1 MKLKQLLNQFFSL
14 NKIKYLNIILTLLL
28 VSCTTTKEITVTSKV
43 SNKYKVIA
51 WYDKE
56 QKDIWAISFPFVLT
70 INNKSANQKEELTFH
85 QYIYKKTSEGAFAFL
100 YKENDNNDLIKL
112 SSTLK
117 KEILPKQKKE
127 YVVYSK
133 HLINNLTDSNKILSA
148 FQNKHLNKDSIHL
161 SSFKNFKNKLPE
173 LTQKLLSNDSI
184 FLKFTNFDKTTSPPK
199 RIKLP
204 IKVN

>member
-1 MKLKQLLNQFFSL
+1 MK
-14 NKIKYLNIILTLLL
+14 IYLYILLL
-28 VSCTTTKEITVTSKV
+28 ACTSCKTVSKIEVDNYP
-43 SNKYKVIA
+43 SNKHKVVV

-85 QYIYKKTSEGAFAFL
+85 QYIYKKPSEGAFAFL

-117 KEILPKQKKE
+117 KEIFPKQKKE

-133 HLINNLTDSNKILSA
+133 HLINNLTDSNKILST
-148 FQNKHLNKDSIHL
+148 FKNKHLNTDSVHL
-161 SSFKNFKNKLPE
+161 SSFKNFKNKLPK

-184 FLKFTNFDKTTSPPK
+184 FLKFTNFDKKNSPPK
-199 RIKLP
+199 RIKVP
-204 IKVN
+204 IKL

>member
-1 MKLKQLLNQFFSL
+1 MK
-14 NKIKYLNIILTLLL
+14 IYLYILLL
-28 VSCTTTKEITVTSKV
+28 ACTSCKTVSKIEVDNYP
-43 SNKYKVIA
+43 SNKHKVVV

-85 QYIYKKTSEGAFAFL
+85 QYIYKKPSEGAFAFL

-117 KEILPKQKKE
+117 KEIFPKQKKE

-133 HLINNLTDSNKILSA
+133 HLINNLTDSNKILST
-148 FQNKHLNKDSIHL
+148 FKNKHLNTDSVHL
-161 SSFKNFKNKLPE
+161 SSFKNFKNKLPK

-184 FLKFTNFDKTTSPPK
+184 FLKFTNFDKKNSPPK
-199 RIKLP
+199 RIKIP
-204 IKVN
+204 IKL

>member
-1 MKLKQLLNQFFSL
+1 MK
-14 NKIKYLNIILTLLL
+14 IYLYILLL
-28 VSCTTTKEITVTSKV
+28 ACISCKTVSKIEVDNYP
-43 SNKYKVIA
+43 SNKQKVIA

-56 QKDIWAISFPFVLT
+56 QKDIWAISFPFILS

-85 QYIYKKTSEGAFAFL
+85 QYIYKKPSEGAFAFL
-100 YKENDNNDLIKL
+100 YKENDNKDLIKL

-148 FQNKHLNKDSIHL
+148 FQNKHLNNDSIHL
-161 SSFKNFKNKLPE
+161 SSFKSFKNKLPE
-173 LTQKLLSNDSI
+173 LTRKLLLNDSI

-199 RIKLP
+199 RIKVP
-204 IKVN
+204 IKIN